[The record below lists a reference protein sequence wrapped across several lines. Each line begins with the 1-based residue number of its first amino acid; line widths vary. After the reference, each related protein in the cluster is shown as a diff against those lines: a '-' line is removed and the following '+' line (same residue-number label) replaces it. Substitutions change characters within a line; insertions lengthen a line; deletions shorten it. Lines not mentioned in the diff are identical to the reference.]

1 MSNSL
6 WPHGLLSPWK
16 FPVQNSGA
24 GCHFLLQGVFPTQ
37 ELNLSLVQLLHW
49 QVGSLP
55 LSHPGN
61 TFACL
66 FGSCVLGPS
75 TDTGTWVLEEGGL
88 GFNPCCAVLVGSG
101 HIMTHFGCH
110 RRAAFNLEMIGVLC
124 DHGGIGY
131 TLGVSVSFSR
141 QWVFFCLFVFSNLA
155 QCSWESNEKIFL
167 RCVIWPYP
175 NLWFLLSYIPF
186 IF

>member
-1 MSNSL
+1 M
-6 WPHGLLSPWK
+6 
-16 FPVQNSGA
+16 
-24 GCHFLLQGVFPTQ
+24 GCHFLLQGIFPTQ
-37 ELNLSLVQLLHW
+37 ELNLSLLQLLHW
-49 QVGSLP
+49 QAGSLP

-61 TFACL
+61 PFACL
-66 FGSCVLGPS
+66 FGSCVLDPS

-101 HIMTHFGCH
+101 HITTHFGCH

-141 QWVFFCLFVFSNLA
+141 QWVFFFFFLATWHSVHEKAMRKYEDVSNGHIQTCGFSSPTSHTFFN
-155 QCSWESNEKIFL
+155 
-167 RCVIWPYP
+167 
-175 NLWFLLSYIPF
+175 
-186 IF
+186 